1 MNAKAALL
9 VHLLILLASEIFRP
23 FAPLIF
29 RPSYGPTS
37 TWSARKLIQVGDNK
51 VAFVSLP
58 VSKVSSLAVN
68 VTGPCVN
75 HSRQEYAVKKL
86 PKQSS
91 QNFVKA
97 SAGWAALGA
106 RMAMANG

>member
-1 MNAKAALL
+1 MKGKSAPSSNSAC
-9 VHLLILLASEIFRP
+9 
-23 FAPLIF
+23 PLIF
-29 RPSYGPTS
+29 RPSYSPTS

-75 HSRQEYAVKKL
+75 HGRQEYAVKKL

-97 SAGWAALGA
+97 SG
-106 RMAMANG
+106 